1 MRVEIL
7 KVKLVNR
14 ENGLRALV
22 DIKVD
27 DLEFREFRV
36 LYKSNG
42 NPAVA
47 APQASYKDEAGRIR
61 FNSIVILPEELRPN
75 INEAILSAYYRAK
88 GEEANGTEKI

>member
-22 DIKVD
+22 DVKVD
-27 DLEFREFRV
+27 FEFREFRI
-36 LYKSNG
+36 LQKNNG

-47 APQASYKDEAGRIR
+47 VPQVSYKEAGRIMY
-61 FNSIVILPEELRPN
+61 NSIVILPEELRPTVN
-75 INEAILSAYYRAK
+75 QAILSAYYRAK
-88 GEEANGTEKI
+88 GEQHGTENK